1 MKNLR
6 YVIVLMAMVAVS
18 LSYTSCSKDIDPEVE
33 AKENFW
39 FDFKLSNPGS
49 LNATAQA
56 RFTALVDS
64 VIFGDV
70 YDNTDDEYKV
80 LMMLDDIQH
89 YKQEFL
95 NYVNGK
101 DDALEYYFQRNEID
115 ARAYAKYAVVK
126 YSVQINAYFG
136 MEKP

>member
-6 YVIVLMAMVAVS
+6 YVVVLMAMVAMSV
-18 LSYTSCSKDIDPEVE
+18 SYTSCSKDIEPDVD

-64 VIFGDV
+64 MNTVLATKV
-70 YDNTDDEYKV
+70 YKAQEV
-80 LMMLDDIQH
+80 L
-89 YKQEFL
+89 
-95 NYVNGK
+95 N
-101 DDALEYYFQRNEID
+101 
-115 ARAYAKYAVVK
+115 
-126 YSVQINAYFG
+126 
-136 MEKP
+136 